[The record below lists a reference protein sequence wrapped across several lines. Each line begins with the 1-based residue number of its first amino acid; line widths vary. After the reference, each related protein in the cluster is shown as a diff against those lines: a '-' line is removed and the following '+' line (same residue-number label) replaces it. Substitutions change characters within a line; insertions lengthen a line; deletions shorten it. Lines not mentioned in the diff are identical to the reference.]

1 MSKIKI
7 IERPYGKKRYCVYF
21 GKQLMSATVVANRFS
36 SKENANHYAS
46 MYLVPQYTVESN
58 KWYS

>member
-7 IERPYGKKRYCVYF
+7 IERPYGKKRYYVYF
-21 GKQLMSATVVANRFS
+21 GKQLMDRFS

-46 MYLVPQYTVESN
+46 MYLVPPYSLDTN

>member
-21 GKQLMSATVVANRFS
+21 GKQLMDRFS
-36 SKENANHYAS
+36 SKENANHYAAI
-46 MYLVPQYTVESN
+46 YLAPPYTVEAN